1 MPREI
6 LGARRVRKEGLPTKP
21 ESLNYFRVL
30 LAPRSSRG
38 HCFLVGFF
46 RVTMTQRKGLLVV

>member
-6 LGARRVRKEGLPTKP
+6 LGARRARKEGLPTKP

-30 LAPRSSRG
+30 LAPWSSRG
-38 HCFLVGFF
+38 HCFLAIFF
-46 RVTMTQRKGLLVV
+46 RVTMD